1 MDQKTA
7 GRLGAVIFAAGL
19 LAACT
24 PTTQAADESLCRI
37 SGEGPPIPEP
47 SVSVNATVAQMMDA
61 QGRILS
67 NYERCMKTA
76 AWDFRNLDDGIEP
89 VAKAVLSRCQTHADQ
104 WRFAELLLD
113 NHKVSTSPE
122 SMDHLTHR
130 SSHAL
135 GYVAEVR
142 ACLKSGTRPPT
153 PSQ

>member
-1 MDQKTA
+1 MGQETA
-7 GRLGAVIFAAGL
+7 SRLWAMILGAAL

-24 PTTQAADESLCRI
+24 PDTQATDESLCRI
-37 SGEGPPIPEP
+37 SGEGPSTPEP
-47 SVSVNATVAQMMDA
+47 SVSVNATAAQMMDA
-61 QGRILS
+61 QGRILG

-113 NHKVSTSPE
+113 NHKLSTSPE

-142 ACLKSGTRPPT
+142 ACLKTGKRPPT